1 MAYNDDQSEFPLPA
15 NGSKSNRKTAEL
27 LPRYF
32 RTEKNKKFLEA
43 TLDQVLQPGV
53 AEKINGYY
61 GRKTAKAF
69 LPTDNYI
76 GDVSVNRLNYQFEP
90 AAVYKD
96 QIGNVLFYKD
106 YNDYLNQI
114 NVFGGTTDNAS
125 TLNSQELYSWN
136 PNIDW
141 DKFVN
146 FREYYWLPTGPLSI
160 DISGQSNLVTSTYI
174 VTTVDNGDNTTYVF
188 SPDGITQNPSIILYR
203 GQKYKF
209 EVNAPGMPLT
219 FRTTR
224 ELVTDNIYGVGITN
238 QNIEAGIIEFTVPL
252 TAPDTLYYV
261 SNTDINTAGLIQI
274 SDIADNSSI
283 NIESEILGKKSYTS
297 STGVELLNGMKIK
310 FRGLVTP
317 ELYKG
322 GEWYVD
328 GVGDKIVLIAEK
340 DLIITGAYSKN
351 IPVLFD
357 SENFDTL
364 PFGNANSYSETKDYI
379 VINRSSLDKN
389 SWSRNNKWFHRNV
402 IKKSAELN
410 NQPIEVDQ
418 FQRAK
423 RPIIEFTPGLKLHN
437 FGTSAKLLD
446 VDLLDNKTTDVFST
460 IEGALGY
467 NIDGVDISDGMRI
480 LFTADTDIRVKNRI
494 YKVKFI
500 KHNSNNLQIA
510 LIDES
515 DTLPVEN
522 EVALM
527 LRGAE
532 HAGRHYYFNGADWKL
547 GQLKEAVNQAPLFD
561 LVDDT
566 GISFSDYNYNSF
578 TGTKVFSYKVGTGT
592 VDSELGF
599 PITYRALE
607 NIGDIVFEFNLANES
622 FSYVI
627 DNSAYVK
634 NTDVGFLRKYS
645 SIDSFEYKTGWT
657 AAEKLSSQQVI
668 RQYITTTAT
677 SDFAIDVYN
686 NSASL
691 TDLLVSVTVNN
702 KWRQDY
708 ELVNIAEQKYIRFNT
723 PIGQDNSVIIKTES
737 NTVKNNNG
745 YYEFPSNLE
754 KNPLN
759 SSLDKFT
766 LGEVSDHVFSI
777 VENTAT
783 FTGEFPG
790 NSNLGNLGNLSNK
803 GRKIIQHSGPM
814 NLALYHITDR
824 SANIVK
830 SIDYATKEYR
840 KFKRLFL
847 QVAETLGYDGPVKQH
862 VDLIIKEVFKDKSKT
877 DPFYFSDMLPISGN
891 KRLEFKIYDVENEY
905 FSLSKPFNPA
915 VLSPYA
921 VLIYKNG
928 VQLLY
933 ARDYVFN
940 ADGFAIITAEKQV
953 NDLIEIYEYE
963 STDGSYIPPTPTKL
977 GLFPKFEP
985 QISVDN
991 TYPTPKTIIQG
1002 HDGSR
1007 IIAYDD
1013 YRDQL
1018 ILELET
1024 RIFNNIKSTYDQTK
1038 LNIHDFIPG
1047 EYRDTKFSK
1056 AQIDK
1061 AMIKD
1066 FIQWTDSIG
1075 SVDYTSN
1082 ISYSSSNSF
1091 TFNYSSMN
1099 SPSGKKLPGGWRAVY
1114 KQAYDTDRP
1123 HTHPWEMLG
1132 FSIKPTWWETSYGP
1146 APYTSD
1152 NLILWEDLS
1161 QGIIRKPNEQLVYNN
1176 TYARP
1181 TLLNHLPVDGNG
1193 NLLSPN
1199 ECRYSKGFI
1208 VASTKNTFV
1217 FGDEGAAE
1225 TAWRRSSGYP
1235 FSLLKAWVLNQ
1246 PNKIFGLGFDTSRIK
1261 KTVAGQ
1267 FVYTE
1272 TNKAITLSDLVFP
1285 NTPTDSVR
1293 VLTSG
1298 LVNYIYAY
1306 LLADSTGNVADYK
1319 TAISS
1324 LTNQLGIKLGAFS
1337 DVEKLRFILDS
1348 RTPFNKGNVFLP
1360 KENYQLFLNKSS
1372 PTAVISYS
1380 GVIIEKQSSGFIIK
1394 GYDKSNPIFK
1404 YNAPIES
1411 KNDTIINVGGIS
1423 EAYADWEVNRQYVE
1437 GKNVKYQNVFYRVKV
1452 KHTSTGTFEVANFIK
1467 LAELP
1472 ITGGAIAY
1480 SRKSFLT
1487 TEGTLPYGT
1496 LLPTIQDVVDFLFG
1510 YSNWLQATGFTFDY
1524 YNNDTQ
1530 IVENWKL
1537 SIKEFLYFTTQNWSA
1552 GTVITLSPAA
1562 SQIKFTR
1569 SYAAIDDLYDSFYEY
1584 SILQAN
1590 GQKLNEEFTRLVRED
1605 GAFSLNLAN
1614 TADGIYHIKLPLVQF
1629 EHVALLDN
1637 ISSFGDVIYDL
1648 APGYRQ
1654 ERINV
1659 LGYVSGE
1666 WNGSLNIPGFVYDS
1680 AIVTEWST
1688 YTDYSIGDTVKYKEY
1703 YYSANTIVPGSN
1715 KFESGYWNRLS
1726 KKPTASLNTNFDY
1739 KINQFADFYDLDS
1752 DNFDSEQQRMAQHL
1766 IGYQKRQY
1774 LENII
1779 NDDVSQYKFYQGF
1792 IQDKGTRNAIDKLF
1806 NSLASANKES
1816 VDFYEEWAVKS
1827 SQYGASTGFDE
1838 IEYQL
1843 NETKYKLEPQPVEL
1857 VSRLPETPTDLIYR
1871 IADYQVF
1878 LKPDGYNEN
1887 RLPTS
1892 FKSSANEFVKTVGYI
1907 TADDINR
1914 AVTTKDGILTL
1925 AVTDVNKNA
1934 IIWVSTDKQT
1944 WDVVKHIDTNFVVTS
1959 VEVSGQDITLTTN
1972 SVVNLAVGDIIGLY
1986 NLNTADASIEA
1997 FYKITKVYLNKIV
2010 INSSNTDWETST
2022 EKLNGVITSF
2032 ISKRASTLDGATALT
2047 KENLSPGEILWID
2060 SVDGTPDGKWLVIQ
2074 NNPVYVQHQSITS
2087 PIAFDSTLHNF
2098 GNSIS
2103 ASSNNTRLA
2112 VGAPDTLLGQVHVY
2126 QRSGDSSDLEVLDVL
2141 TFPSEDVSISGAIAP
2156 RFGESVAV
2164 SPDGRWIAIGSPN
2177 ASNVKTTYKGDYLP
2191 SVEYVKT
2198 DIVKYS
2204 ANLWRATTVI
2214 PPAAESLEFTSFI
2227 TFSEIN
2233 EAAAGESFDLLQT
2246 GDYKLYDSTVNH
2258 ILVRAPI
2265 NQYVGSKKSDSIL
2278 LYWNANTVSNPE
2290 GSLVERQPFAGS
2302 FAGIDNDYIIGTHVI
2317 QEKVDVLLFVNTFSS
2332 LPGIGDVV
2340 VSNTASGTVVYV
2352 GSSTGNCIIYL
2363 NNITGNF
2370 EESGEIYIAGT
2381 IIIGAFTNDTKALPN
2396 VLGGFWLIDSPSY
2409 NTTDIASNIFTDIGY
2424 GLVIQDIVLEEEVTP
2439 VLNFYHN
2446 IQGTVAEIG
2455 TPTSLNDQVSFIES
2469 LSYEGDPYE
2478 AFGEYLSPKWTMRI
2492 SREMYET
2499 LELATNPT
2507 PTFILGVDPNID
2519 LSSTSF
2525 SFNVLNKEHTVI
2537 SNGIWDGYID
2547 FTFDN
2552 YGIDQLP
2559 FELLVD
2565 DLIRD
2570 SLTGATARVAFYKR
2584 NFNDVRIYVKL
2595 VNGTW
2600 TDGNDF
2606 QLPSRIE
2613 RIRGAEIRSIG
2624 EIDATSIVDLSDP
2637 TNLLGPIIVLQH
2649 SEDLPISV
2657 QSSLVNQEYWIYTE
2671 DTAMLGEGRLA
2682 NIPSSVNQS
2691 WIQVYNIPATIS
2703 VNNIDSNLDYEGLV
2717 SLYER
2722 TATGLYRYSNSFV
2735 MPERAANARLGDE
2748 LMFTQSGSLYKLA
2761 IASGGNNQISNPGSI
2776 HFIKYG
2782 TDINSISY
2790 DWAIDI
2796 NPLFK
2801 GNFVNTLFYRVNEI
2815 VRYENNLYVAAR
2827 NIAAASWDPT
2837 AWNLLTDATSHIGY
2851 LPSSPANAVQGEEFF
2866 DPENGIKDFATRF
2879 DMDSSGDVL
2888 VVSSLIAGNDSTSTR
2903 AVNVYRQVNN
2913 LYTLA
2918 QTIFP
2923 PHADITMGEKNRFG
2937 DSLSISAD
2945 GEMIAI
2951 GEPLNDDVK
2960 VDQGKV
2966 YIYKLTNGNFVLSQ
2980 EISSHG
2986 NEIAEEFGY
2995 NVSFDGDQLAITAL
3009 SGDIKLATTFD
3020 LYNDKLEGL
3029 INDPTSG
3036 LSEVN
3041 TTFDN
3046 EFTTFQKVLLNSG
3059 VVYIYERIND
3069 TLIFAEEF
3077 KVNNYESRF
3086 FGRNLLVNNNHVY
3099 VGMPRLTDSETY
3111 QGVVIDYRK
3120 SIGKTAWVTH
3130 REPIDQ
3136 VDIGKIKTAF
3146 LYNTKT
3152 NTLISDIDFIDP
3164 VQGRI
3169 AAPAEQELSFK
3180 TYYDPAAYTLGDTS
3194 VIVDSTNS
3202 WGAEHV
3208 GKLWWDLS
3216 AVKYYN
3222 YQQNDIT
3229 YQTNYWAEVFPG
3241 TSVNVYEWVESELLP
3256 TEYDAISDTEEGLTL
3271 GASGTSLYGDTIYS
3285 EKLVWDS
3292 ISQTS
3297 RTRYYFW
3304 VLNKAILPQVDFR
3317 SMTAI
3322 AVQSLILDPAGQGYK
3337 FIALMSKDR
3346 FAMFNMGSLLNN
3358 TEVALN
3364 LRYWT
3369 IDNQTQNI
3377 HNEYKIITQ
3386 GLASS
3391 KPSKDIELK
3400 WFDSLIGY
3408 DNQFRTVPNPALS
3421 AKMKYGSLNRPRQ
3434 SWFINKTEAF
3444 KQVIERVNTVLIK
3457 NIIVDEFDISRLLE
3471 NDPIPAQYTRL
3482 YDQVVDTYED
3492 IKFVA
3497 IAKKSTATLTPVITD
3512 GRITSVIIN
3521 TVGYGYKDPSYTSSI
3536 GSVRNG
3542 PAITI
3547 NGVGNAADITCE
3559 IDELGKITSVTINN
3573 SGTGYDSNT
3582 TLSVRN
3588 FSVLVNSD
3596 YTVLNKWSVY
3606 NLLNGKWNRTIS
3618 QRYDVNLYWNYANW
3632 YATDY
3637 NEFTKINYLIDS
3649 SYELPSL
3656 NNRIG
3661 DIVKIQNIGSG
3672 GWLLLEKNN
3681 NLITDD
3687 YTLNYKVIGRENAT
3701 LQFSNTIYNTIA
3713 NQTGFDKL
3721 TFDTG
3726 LYDSEPVTEARIIL
3740 ETIRDSLFVD
3750 NLEVEY
3756 NNLFIS
3762 SLRYVFTEQ
3771 PNVDWAFKTSFI
3783 KAQHNVGELTQRVTF
3798 KNDNLDSYQNYI
3810 NEVKPYKTKI
3820 REYVSSYEAL
3830 DLTSLIVADFDL
3842 PPRYDAAARKITT
3855 STARFENDTIVN
3867 LQSRGNTYPDKHWL
3881 DNAAYKI
3888 TSIELSDNGSGYTE
3902 IPVIEFISN
3911 SGTGASAKAY
3921 VSNGKVTKINVINSG
3936 SGYLTAPTVVIN
3948 GSIVDSGSPANAVA
3962 IIGEGLVRSTSVG
3975 VKFDRVDK
3983 GTATNIS
3990 LTESQAFVGTGN
4002 TITFSLNWP
4011 MDLNTTTVQVI
4022 VDGIEALRSEYTYTN
4037 VLDTTKTYNR
4047 YLGQIVFTTS
4057 PKLGA
4062 AVVVNYKKPLSLL
4075 TAADRTLAAYNPT
4088 TGMIGKDLGQLMDGI
4103 DYGGVEV
4110 TGHNFEDITGWG
4122 NFTDAWDEYDET
4134 YEDIVIGVSKDSP
4147 EILSWANVNPS
4158 LPNTDWQRTYPPLV
4172 DGNVYNV
4179 YYNSGELLAR
4189 DVRID
4194 DPNYNTVDQTN
4205 ANAIMTSIIGDGVT
4219 QSLDLQSIGLDVT
4232 EGSKVVIRKST
4243 SDGSINSTPTLFDTA
4258 LSGGNLAYSS
4268 AIGIAAEDIIVDGDA
4283 FISAV
4288 NSKGPEELVPGLIL
4302 DSVDIQVYHRPG
4314 DGSSTIYTQVYETTG
4329 ATGYP
4334 LGIHP
4339 TSANAVFVM
4348 LDGVKTTDYIINFI
4362 SNTLEFNTAPAIN
4375 KELSI
4380 IVMGD
4385 SGQYILDINSFVGD
4399 GSTTEFISDVKWQD
4413 GLTYF
4418 VNINGVMQ
4426 AVELFNADDSYGD
4439 NKGYTGIR
4447 FIVAPEI
4454 DSVVSYGLFYAA
4466 GTNFS
4471 QVATTSIVADG
4482 SSTAYTIANT
4492 LIGST
4497 PVAYQTIVKV
4507 DNITLHSGYN
4517 QRTIMTSA
4525 INYQLQLWQVPPNSI
4540 SSSEVEVF
4548 INGELLVKNI
4558 DYRYDSSS
4566 SLVRILTTPVEGA
4579 ILDIFVPSTG
4589 EYAFGYKGFNN
4600 LGVEEFIETP
4610 GEVHFVTAPAIGKT
4624 IEITTFSN
4632 HDILDIERIKYD
4644 VISRETLVPDTQEYK
4659 EYVESTNGLIKLRKY
4674 AIDSQYVW
4682 IFVNGIQLTPNVD
4695 YYVTEGNGYV
4705 KILSTINSNDVI
4717 DLIHF
4722 TAPVLVERFGFRQFK
4737 DMLNRVHYKRLDD
4750 TNKYML
4756 RDGLLWNDLRIE
4768 LADATGLAEPNIQ
4781 ARIPG
4786 IVFIDNERIEYYVK
4800 QGNTLRQIRRGTLG
4814 TGVKSSYPAGTR
4826 VYDQS
4831 IEQTMPYNDTTV
4843 TETFYGDGSTAA
4855 FIMDYN
4861 TSNVLLENY
4870 QSREDLVEVFV
4881 AGRRLNKVSIEKYTN
4896 ANYQD
4901 SPEGDNTIPAEFTIQ
4916 GNILTIL
4923 DAPKLDERILVVR
4936 KQGIAWTPNTEKFPG
4951 GESLTIADTEI
4962 ARFLRARVT
4971 GLIK

>member
-1 MAYNDDQSEFPLPA
+1 MAYNDDQSEYPLPA
-15 NGSKSNRKTAEL
+15 NDGKANRKTAEL

-53 AEKINGYY
+53 AEKISGYY
-61 GRKTAKAF
+61 GRSTAKAF
-69 LPTDNYI
+69 SASDNYI
-76 GDVSVNRLNYQFEP
+76 GDISENRLNYQLEP
-90 AAVYKD
+90 ATVYKD

-114 NVFGGTTDNAS
+114 NVFGGTIDNAS
-125 TLNSQELYSWN
+125 TLNSQESYAWN

-160 DISGQSNLVTSTYI
+160 AISGQSNQVISTYT
-174 VTTVDNGDNTTYVF
+174 VTTVDNGDNVAYLF
-188 SPDGITQNPSIILYR
+188 SPDGVTQNPSIVLYR
-203 GQKYKF
+203 GQTYKF
-209 EVNAPGMPLT
+209 EINAPGMPLT
-219 FRTTR
+219 FRTSR
-224 ELVTDNIYGVGITN
+224 ELTTDNIYTSGITN
-238 QNIEAGIIEFTVPL
+238 QSIATGVIEFTVPL
-252 TAPDTLYYV
+252 SAPDTLYYL
-261 SNTDINTAGLIQI
+261 SDTDINTSGLVQI

-283 NIESEILGKKSYTS
+283 NIELDILGKKSYVS
-297 STGVELLNGMKIK
+297 SNGVELLNGMKVK
-310 FRGLVTP
+310 FKGLVTP
-317 ELYKG
+317 EKYKD
-322 GEWYVD
+322 GEWYID
-328 GVGDKIVLIAEK
+328 GVGDKITLIAEK
-340 DLIITGAYSKN
+340 DLEIAGAYSDN

-357 SENFDTL
+357 TEKFDTL
-364 PFGNANSYSETKDYI
+364 PFGNANSYSVVKDYV
-379 VINRSSLDKN
+379 VINRSAIDKN
-389 SWSRNNKWFHRNV
+389 AWSRNNKWFHKTV
-402 IKKSAELN
+402 IEKSAELN
-410 NQPIEVDQ
+410 NQPIDVDQ
-418 FQRAK
+418 AQRAK
-423 RPIIEFTPGLKLHN
+423 RPIIEFDAGLKLYN

-446 VDLLDNKTTDVFST
+446 VDLIDDKTADVFST
-460 IEGALGY
+460 IEGSLGY
-467 NIDGVDISDGMRI
+467 NIDGTNITEGMRI

-500 KHNSNNLQIA
+500 KHQSNNLQIA
-510 LIDES
+510 LVEEL

-522 EVALM
+522 EVALITN
-527 LRGAE
+527 GVE
-532 HAGRHYYFNGADWKL
+532 NAGKHYYFNGTEWKL
-547 GQLKEAVNQAPLFD
+547 GQLKESVNQSPLFD
-561 LVDDT
+561 LVGAD
-566 GISFSDYNYNSF
+566 GISFSDYEYSTF
-578 TGTKVFSYKVGTGT
+578 AGTKVFGYKTGTGT
-592 VDSELGF
+592 NDVELGF
-599 PITYRALE
+599 PIVYRALE
-607 NIGDIVFEFNLANES
+607 NIGDIVFEFNLINDS
-622 FSYVI
+622 FTYIV
-627 DNSAYVK
+627 DNVASIK
-634 NTDVGFLRKYS
+634 NTDIGFLRKYS
-645 SIDSFEYKTGWT
+645 SISNFEYKNGWIAT
-657 AAEKLSSQQVI
+657 EALSTQKVI
-668 RQYITTTAT
+668 RQYITSTPTT
-677 SDFAIDVYN
+677 DFAIDVYD
-686 NSASL
+686 NSAAL
-691 TDLLVSVTVNN
+691 TDLSVSVTVDSI
-702 KWRQDY
+702 WRQDY
-708 ELVNIAEQKYIRFNT
+708 ELVNINDQKYIRFDSLVV
-723 PIGQDNSVIIKTES
+723 GGSSVIIKSES
-737 NTVKNNNG
+737 SSVKNKNG

-759 SSLDKFT
+759 DNLSEFT

-777 VENTAT
+777 VESSNN
-783 FTGEFPG
+783 FSGQFPG
-790 NSNLGNLGNLSNK
+790 PSNLGNLGDISNK
-803 GRKIIQHSGPM
+803 GRKIVQHSGPM

-830 SIDYATKEYR
+830 SIDYAKKEYR
-840 KFKRLFL
+840 KFKRVFL

-862 VDLIIKEVFKDKSKT
+862 VDLIIKEVLKDKTKS
-877 DPFYFSDMLPISGN
+877 DPFYFSDMIPFGGT
-891 KRLEFKIYDVENEY
+891 KRLEFVVYDVENVY
-905 FSLSKPFNPA
+905 FSLSKAFN
-915 VLSPYA
+915 LTTLTQYA

-928 VQLLY
+928 EQLLY
-933 ARDYVFN
+933 DRDYVFN

-953 NDLIEIYEYE
+953 DDIIEIYEYT
-963 STDGSYIPPTPTKL
+963 STDGNYIPPTPTKL

-985 QISVDN
+985 QILTDN
-991 TYPTPKTIIQG
+991 TYITPRTIIQG

-1007 IIAYDD
+1007 IIAFQD

-1024 RIFNNIKSTYDQTK
+1024 RIFNNIKSTYDSTK
-1038 LNIHDFIPG
+1038 LNIHDFISG
-1047 EYRDTKFSK
+1047 EFRDTGFSK
-1056 AQIDK
+1056 SQIDK
-1061 AMIKD
+1061 AMIND

-1075 SVDYTSN
+1075 SIDYTSN
-1082 ISYSSSNSF
+1082 IAYDPTNSF

-1099 SPSGKKLPGGWRAVY
+1099 SPSDKKLPGGWRAIY

-1152 NLILWEDLS
+1152 NLVLWEDLS

-1181 TLLNHLPVDGNG
+1181 TLLNHLPVDSNG

-1199 ECRYSKGFI
+1199 DSRYSKGF
-1208 VASTKNTFV
+1208 VVTDTRNSFV
-1217 FGDEGAAE
+1217 FGDEASVE
-1225 TAWRRSSGYP
+1225 TAWRRSSEYA
-1235 FSLLKAWVLNQ
+1235 FSLLKAWILNQ
-1246 PNKIFGLGFDTSRIK
+1246 PNKVFGLGFDTSRIK
-1261 KTVAGQ
+1261 KNLAGQ
-1267 FVYTE
+1267 YVYTE
-1272 TNKAITLSDLVFP
+1272 TDKAIRLSDLVFP
-1285 NTPTDSVR
+1285 NTPKDSVR

-1298 LVNYIYAY
+1298 LVNYVYGY
-1306 LLADSTGNVADYK
+1306 LLADSTGNVSNYK
-1319 TAISS
+1319 KTVTS

-1372 PTAVISYS
+1372 PIDVISYS
-1380 GVIIEKQSSGFIIK
+1380 GVIVEKTSAGYVLK
-1394 GYDKSNPIFK
+1394 GYDKTNPVFK
-1404 YNAPIES
+1404 YNRPIVS
-1411 KNDTIINVGGIS
+1411 KNDNVINVGGIS
-1423 EAYADWEVNRQYVE
+1423 EAYSDWEPRKQYIE
-1437 GKNVKYQNVFYRVKV
+1437 GKNVKYQNTFYRIKI
-1452 KHTSTGTFEVANFIK
+1452 KHTSGNNFEINNFTK

-1480 SRKSFLT
+1480 SRKSFYN
-1487 TEGTLPYGT
+1487 EVSILPYGT
-1496 LLPTIQDVVDFLFG
+1496 LLTSKQDVVDFLFG
-1510 YSNWLQATGFTFDY
+1510 YSKYLEETGFKFDY

-1537 SIKEFLYFTTQNWSA
+1537 SIKEFLYFTTQNWAA
-1552 GTVITLSPAA
+1552 GTVITLSPSA
-1562 SQIKFTR
+1562 SQIKFSQ
-1569 SYAAIDDLYDSFYEY
+1569 SYAAIDDLYDSFYQY

-1637 ISSFGDVIYDL
+1637 ISSFGDIIYDL

-1654 ERINV
+1654 ERIQV
-1659 LGYVSGE
+1659 LGYVSGD
-1666 WNGSLNIPGFVYDS
+1666 WNGSLNIPGFVYDQ
-1680 AIVTEWST
+1680 AIVVEWT
-1688 YTDYSIGDTVKYKEY
+1688 PYTDYSIGDTVKYKEY
-1703 YYSANTIVPGSN
+1703 YYSANSTVAGSS
-1715 KFESGYWNRLS
+1715 KFESEYWNRLS

-1792 IQDKGTRNAIDKLF
+1792 IQDKGTRNSVDKLF
-1806 NSLASANKES
+1806 DSLASADKES

-1827 SQYGASTGFDE
+1827 SQYGAATGFDE

-1843 NETKYKLEPQPVEL
+1843 NESKYKLEPQPVQL
-1857 VSRLPETPTDLIYR
+1857 VSRLPETPTDLTYR

-1878 LKPDGYNEN
+1878 LKPDGYDQN
-1887 RLPTS
+1887 RLPVS
-1892 FKSSANEFVKTVGYI
+1892 FKSASSEFVKTVGYI

-1914 AVTTKDGILTL
+1914 AVTTKDGILNLST
-1925 AVTDVNKNA
+1925 TDVNKGA
-1934 IIWVSTDKQT
+1934 LIWVSTDKQT
-1944 WDVVKHIDTNFVVTS
+1944 WDVIKHVDTDLVVKS
-1959 VEVSGQDITLTTN
+1959 VEVRGQTIILTTN
-1972 SVVNLAVGDIIGLY
+1972 TVVQLSVGDIIGLY
-1986 NLNTADASIEA
+1986 NLDTDDSLVEA
-1997 FYKITKVYLNKIV
+1997 FYKITKVYLNKIE
-2010 INSSNTDWETST
+2010 IISDNTDWKTST
-2022 EKLNGVITSF
+2022 ETLAGIITSF
-2032 ISKRASTLDGATALT
+2032 VSKRAKRLEDTTSLT
-2047 KENLSPGEILWID
+2047 VGTLSPGELIWID
-2060 SVDGTPDGKWLVIQ
+2060 SVDGTDTGKWLVIQ
-2074 NNPVYVQHQSITS
+2074 NNPVYLQQQTINSTV
-2087 PIAFDSTLHNF
+2087 AYDSTLHNF
-2098 GNSIS
+2098 GNSLS

-2112 VGAPDTLLGQVHVY
+2112 IGIPDSGLGGVHVY
-2126 QRSGDSSDLEVLDVL
+2126 QRAGDSNNLELLDIL
-2141 TFPSEDVSISGAIAP
+2141 EFPVDDVSINVGNAP

-2164 SPDGRWIAIGSPN
+2164 SPDGRWLAIGAPN
-2177 ASNVKTTYKGDYLP
+2177 ASDVKTTYKG
-2191 SVEYVKT
+2191 EYNTNTEYAKT

-2204 ANLWRATTVI
+2204 SNLWRATTVI
-2214 PPAAESLEFTSFI
+2214 PPAADSLQFSSFVSFTD
-2227 TFSEIN
+2227 IN
-2233 EAAAGESFDLLQT
+2233 LAAAGNPYHLLQT
-2246 GDYKLYDSTVNH
+2246 GDYKLYNSTVSH
-2258 ILVRAPI
+2258 VLVRAPI
-2265 NQYVGSKKSDSIL
+2265 TQYVGSKKTDSIVL
-2278 LYWNANTVSNPE
+2278 KWNTHTTNNPL
-2290 GSLVERQPFAGS
+2290 GSLVDVQPFDGK
-2302 FAGIDNDYIIGTHVI
+2302 FIGIDSDFITGTHVI
-2317 QEKVDVLLFVNTFSS
+2317 QEKVDVILFVNTFSS
-2332 LPGIGDVV
+2332 LPEVGDIV
-2340 VSNTASGTVVYV
+2340 VSDAASGTVVYV

-2363 NNITGNF
+2363 NNITGSF
-2370 EESGEIYIAGT
+2370 EQSGEIYINGT
-2381 IIIGAFTNDTKALPN
+2381 IIVGAFINDTDILTD
-2396 VLGGFWLIDSPSY
+2396 VLGGFWLINSPSY
-2409 NTTDIASNIFTDIGY
+2409 NTTDVTDNIFTDVGY
-2424 GLVIQDIVLEEEVTP
+2424 GLIIQDILLAEEVAP
-2439 VLNFYHN
+2439 VVNYYNN
-2446 IQGTVAEIG
+2446 IQDTVTEIG
-2455 TPTSLNDQVSFIES
+2455 TQTSINDQVSFIES

-2478 AFGEYLSPKWTMRI
+2478 VFGQYLTPKWTMRI

-2499 LELATNPT
+2499 LEIATNPT
-2507 PTFILGVDPNID
+2507 PTFILGIDSNVD
-2519 LSSTSF
+2519 LSATAFTSDI
-2525 SFNVLNKEHTVI
+2525 LNNTHTVVT
-2537 SNGIWDGYID
+2537 GGVWDGYID

-2559 FELLVD
+2559 FELLED

-2584 NFNDVRIYVKL
+2584 QFNDVRIYVKL

-2600 TDGNDF
+2600 SDGNDF
-2606 QLPSRIE
+2606 EAPSRIE
-2613 RIRGAEIRSIG
+2613 RVRGIEVRNIG
-2624 EIDATSIVDLSDP
+2624 EIDATSIAYLSD
-2637 TNLLGPIIVLQH
+2637 TNNKLGPIVVLEH
-2649 SEDLPISV
+2649 SQDLPIAV
-2657 QSSLVNQEYWIYTE
+2657 QTSLVDQEYWIYSE
-2671 DTAMLGEGRLA
+2671 DTNMLGEGRPA

-2691 WIQVYNIPATIS
+2691 WIQVYNIPATTS
-2703 VNNIDSNLDYEGLV
+2703 VNAVVSGLDYEGMI
-2717 SLYER
+2717 SIYEK
-2722 TATGLYRYSNSFV
+2722 TLTGLYKYNNSFV
-2735 MPERAANARLGDE
+2735 MPERAQNARLGDE

-2761 IASGGNNQISNPGSI
+2761 IASGGNNEISNPGSI

-2782 TDINSISY
+2782 TDTNGISY

-2801 GNFVNTLFYRVNEI
+2801 GDFVNTLFYRVNEI
-2815 VRYENNLYVAAR
+2815 VRYENNLYEASR
-2827 NIAAASWDPT
+2827 NIAAGEWDST
-2837 AWNLLTDATSHIGY
+2837 AWNLLTDATSHVGY
-2851 LPSSPANAVQGEEFF
+2851 IPSSAANAVQGEEFF

-2888 VVSSLIAGNDSTSTR
+2888 VASSLITGNDSTSTR
-2903 AVNVYRQVNN
+2903 TVNVYRQVNGQ
-2913 LYTLA
+2913 YTLA
-2918 QTIFP
+2918 QTILP
-2923 PHADITMGEKNRFG
+2923 PHDDITTGEKNRFG
-2937 DSLSISAD
+2937 DSVSISAD

-2966 YIYKLTNGNFVLSQ
+2966 YIYKLSNNNFVLSQ
-2980 EISSHG
+2980 EIASHG

-2995 NVSFDGDQLAITAL
+2995 NVSFDGNQLAITAL
-3009 SGDIKLATTFD
+3009 SGDIELTTTFD
-3020 LYNDKLEGL
+3020 TYSGKLEGL
-3029 INDPTSG
+3029 INDPTSN
-3036 LSEVN
+3036 LSDAS

-3046 EFTTFQKVLLNSG
+3046 QFTTFQKVILNSG
-3059 VVYIYERIND
+3059 VVYMYERIND

-3077 KVNNYESRF
+3077 KVDNYESRF
-3086 FGRNLLVNNNHVY
+3086 FGKNLLVNNNHVY
-3099 VGMPRLTDSETY
+3099 VGMPRLTDNETY

-3120 SIGKTAWVTH
+3120 AIGSTAWVTH

-3136 VDIGKIKTAF
+3136 VEINKIKSAF

-3152 NTLISDIDFIDP
+3152 NSLISDIDFIDP

-3194 VIVDSTNS
+3194 VIVDATSS

-3208 GKLWWDLS
+3208 GQLWWDLS

-3256 TEYDAISDTEEGLTL
+3256 TEYDAISDTEEGLTV

-3408 DNQFRTVPNPALS
+3408 DTQSRLVPDPSLS
-3421 AKMKYGSLNRPRQ
+3421 VKMKYGSLNRPRQ

-3444 KQVIERVNTVLIK
+3444 KQVIERANSVLIK

-3471 NDPIPAQYTRL
+3471 NDPIPSQYSRS
-3482 YDQVVDTYED
+3482 YDQVIDTYED
-3492 IKFVA
+3492 INFVG
-3497 IAKKSTATLTPVITD
+3497 IAKKTTASLTPIIND

-3521 TVGYGYKDPSYTSSI
+3521 NTGYGYKDPSYTGAI

-3547 NGVGNAADITCE
+3547 NGVGSAADITCD

-3573 SGTGYDSNT
+3573 SGSGYDSNT

-3596 YTVLNKWSVY
+3596 VNVLNKWSVY
-3606 NLLNGKWNRTIS
+3606 NLSDGKWNRTIS
-3618 QRYDVNLYWNYANW
+3618 QRYDVNLYWNYTDW

-3637 NEFTKINYLIDS
+3637 NEFTKINYLIDN

-3656 NNRIG
+3656 ANRVG
-3661 DIVKIQNIGSG
+3661 DIVKIQNVGSG
-3672 GWLLLEKNN
+3672 GWLLLEKVN
-3681 NLITDD
+3681 NLVTDN
-3687 YTLNYKVIGRENAT
+3687 YTQNYKVIGKQNAT
-3701 LQFSNTIYNTIA
+3701 LQFNSSIYDTRA
-3713 NQTGFDKL
+3713 SQTGFDLL
-3721 TFDTG
+3721 TYDVG
-3726 LYDSEPVTEARIIL
+3726 LYDSEPTTEARIIL

-3756 NNLFIS
+3756 NKLFVS

-3783 KAQHNVGELTQRVTF
+3783 KAQHNVGNLTQRVTF
-3798 KNDNLDSYQNYI
+3798 KNDNLESYQSYI

-3820 REYVSSYEAL
+3820 REYVSAYQSTEVA
-3830 DLTSLIVADFDL
+3830 SLVTTDFDL
-3842 PPRYDAAARKITT
+3842 PPRYNSATNKIVS
-3855 STARFENDTIVN
+3855 STARLENSTIVD
-3867 LQSRGNTYPDKHWL
+3867 LQRGDTYPDKHWL
-3881 DNAAYKI
+3881 DNVAYKI
-3888 TSIELSDNGSGYTE
+3888 TAVEIADSGAGYTE
-3902 IPVIEFISN
+3902 IPIIEFISD
-3911 SGTGASAKAY
+3911 SGTGATAKAY
-3921 VSNGKVTKINVINSG
+3921 VSNGTITKINVINPG
-3936 SGYLTAPTVVIN
+3936 SGYLTAPTIVIN
-3948 GSIVDSGSPANAVA
+3948 GSLVDTGRSANAVA
-3962 IIGEGLVRSTSVG
+3962 IIGESLVRSTSLE
-3975 VKFDRVDK
+3975 VKFDRIDK
-3983 GTATNIS
+3983 GIGNIIS
-3990 LTESQAFVGTGN
+3990 LDETQTFIGTGN
-4002 TITFSLNWP
+4002 TVAFNLNWP
-4011 MDLNTTTVQVI
+4011 MNLTTSTVQVI
-4022 VDGIEALRSEYTYTN
+4022 VNGIEALRSEYTFTN
-4037 VLDTTKTYNR
+4037 VVDNTKTYER
-4047 YLGQIVFTTS
+4047 YLGRVIFTTP
-4057 PKLGA
+4057 PKLGTSIE
-4062 AVVVNYKKPLSLL
+4062 VNYKKPLSLL
-4075 TAADRTLAAYNPT
+4075 TAADRTVAAYAPT
-4088 TGMIGKDLGQLMDGI
+4088 TGMTGKDLGQLMDGI

-4110 TGHNFEDITGWG
+4110 TGYNFEDTIGWG

-4134 YEDIVIGVSKDSP
+4134 FEDIIIDISKNSP
-4147 EILSWANVNPS
+4147 EILSWATVNPELS
-4158 LPNTDWQRTYPPLV
+4158 NTNWQRTYPPLV
-4172 DGNVYNV
+4172 DGIVYNV

-4219 QSLDLQSIGLDVT
+4219 QSLDLQSIGLVANL
-4232 EGSKVVIRKST
+4232 GSKIVIRKTT

-4258 LSGGNLAYSS
+4258 LSGGDLAYAS
-4268 AIGIAAEDIIVDGDA
+4268 AVGIAAEDIVVDGDA
-4283 FISAV
+4283 FISV
-4288 NSKGPEELVPGLIL
+4288 TNSKGPEELVPGLVL
-4302 DSVDIQVYHRPG
+4302 DTVDIQVYHRPG
-4314 DGSSTIYTQVYETTG
+4314 DGSSKIYTQVYETTG
-4329 ATGYP
+4329 ATEYP

-4339 TSANAVFVM
+4339 NSANAVFVM
-4348 LDGVKTTDYIINFI
+4348 IDGIKTTDYVINFT
-4362 SNTLEFNTAPAIN
+4362 SNTLEFNIAPAIN

-4380 IVMGD
+4380 IVMGEA
-4385 SGQYILDINSFVGD
+4385 GQSILDINSFIGD
-4399 GSTTEFISDVKWQD
+4399 GSTTEFITDVKWQESM
-4413 GLTYF
+4413 THF
-4418 VNINGVMQ
+4418 VNINGNAQVS
-4426 AVELFNADDSYGD
+4426 ELFNADESYGD

-4447 FIVAPEI
+4447 FVIAPAM
-4454 DSVVSYGLFYAA
+4454 DSVVNYGLFYAT

-4471 QVATTSIVADG
+4471 QVTTTSFIADG
-4482 SSTAYTIANT
+4482 SSTAYAVANT
-4492 LIGST
+4492 LVGST

-4507 DNITLHSGYN
+4507 DNTVLHSGYS
-4517 QRTIMTSA
+4517 QRFIMTSA
-4525 INYQLQLWQVPPNSI
+4525 INYQLQLWQVAPNSI
-4540 SSSEVEVF
+4540 ASSDVEVF

-4566 SLVRILTTPVEGA
+4566 SLVRILISPVEGS
-4579 ILDIFVPSTG
+4579 ILDVFIPSNG
-4589 EYAFGYKGFNN
+4589 EYAFGYKGFNAI
-4600 LGVEEFIETP
+4600 GVEEFIATP
-4610 GEVHFVTAPAIGKT
+4610 GEVHFATAPAIGKT

-4632 HDILDIERIKYD
+4632 YDILDIERIKYD
-4644 VISRETLVPDTQEYK
+4644 VISRETLVPDTQEYN
-4659 EYVESTNGLIKLRKY
+4659 EYVELTNGLVKLRKP

-4682 IFVNGIQLTPNVD
+4682 VFVNGLQLTPNVD
-4695 YYVTEGNGYV
+4695 YYVTEGNAYV
-4705 KILSTINSNDVI
+4705 KLISTINSDDVI

-4750 TNKYML
+4750 TNKYVL
-4756 RDGLLWNDLRIE
+4756 RDSLLWNDLRIE

-4786 IVFIDNERIEYYVK
+4786 IIFIDNERIEYYVK
-4800 QGNTLRQIRRGTLG
+4800 QGNTLRQLRRGTLG
-4814 TGVKSSYPAGTR
+4814 TGVKTAYPAGTR

-4831 IEQTMPYNDTTV
+4831 VEQTMPYTDSSI
-4843 TETFYGDGSTAA
+4843 TETFYGDGSTAS
-4855 FIMDYN
+4855 FIMKYD
-4861 TSNVLLENY
+4861 TTGIPLQNY
-4870 QSREDLVEVFV
+4870 QSSADLVEVFV
-4881 AGRRLNKVSIEKYTN
+4881 AGRRLNKTSVEKYTN
-4896 ANYQD
+4896 LSYQD
-4901 SPEGDNTIPAEFTIQ
+4901 SPEGDTTIPAEFTIQ
-4916 GNILTIL
+4916 GNVLTINSV
-4923 DAPKLDERILVVR
+4923 PNLDERILVVR
-4936 KQGIAWTPNTEKFPG
+4936 KQGTSWTPNTEDYPT
-4951 GESLTIADTEI
+4951 GESLTNANTDI